1 MNQWKALEFS
11 IKNFDVININT
22 SKKVLMNTTDFYK
35 SIPKPATIHSSLD
48 YYLLKIN
55 KNKIANTIGRSG
67 PSTSWMPIN
76 S

>member
-48 YYLLKIN
+48 YYLLKI
-55 KNKIANTIGRSG
+55 K
-67 PSTSWMPIN
+67 
-76 S
+76 